1 LSNSFY
7 TYVLKSFLLS
17 DFRLVLKGHGR
28 LKVILHMLRR
38 LLSVFALLAVFSS
51 ASLPV
56 AVLQLGVWVK
66 MMDGFYEQ
74 TGSFSDAVEWT
85 FNGENRCDGCEWIT
99 SLGGAASEVVASSFS
114 QSLDLK
120 MAPGELSKIIIYPPS
135 GEVCDEAPT
144 SWSSVAKL
152 VSTPPPRGLV

>member
-1 LSNSFY
+1 MF
-7 TYVLKSFLLS
+7 
-17 DFRLVLKGHGR
+17 
-28 LKVILHMLRR
+28 RR
-38 LLSVFALLAVFSS
+38 LLSIFSLLAVFS
-51 ASLPV
+51 AVSLPV
-56 AVLQLGVWVK
+56 AVLQFGVWAK

-74 TGSFSDAVEWT
+74 TGSLSDAVEWT
-85 FNGENRCDGCEWIT
+85 FNGENRCDGCELVT
-99 SLGGAASEVVASSFS
+99 SLGGRASEVVASSFS

-152 VSTPPPRGLV
+152 VSTPPPRDLV